1 MTRKPIVIT
10 DASAITTELILQ
22 LGRLHSAKDLRS
34 VQTRLT
40 SMAGD
45 LRKLGYHWN
54 KESGLLGK
62 LGEHLTD
69 AQRQL
74 LLDASR
80 LIESIVINVT
90 HAKEKR
96 ARSEKDAKKR
106 QEARLARAKQ
116 LIAAAYPLPCETN
129 EQSLEVLK
137 AALIL
142 NRAKQYQPYLS
153 PLEFN
158 RQVRGYLAEPARLY
172 GITLRVYRTNNLT
185 SIRYGL
191 LDELTTELSYDD
203 GSTVEERLQVLQ
215 KKVADTVAQATLTT
229 DELETLRQWK
239 EVFPP
244 ATEQQEDRV

>member
-1 MTRKPIVIT
+1 MSKHAIT
-10 DASAITTELILQ
+10 DAAGITADEVLRI
-22 LGRLHSAKDLRS
+22 GRLYSAKELRS
-34 VQTRLT
+34 IQKTLT
-40 SMAGD
+40 STAGV
-45 LRKLGYHWN
+45 LHKLGSGW
-54 KESGLLGK
+54 KLRSGLLGSLGDLLTIEQRK
-62 LGEHLTD
+62 LLQD
-69 AQRQL
+69 A
-74 LLDASR
+74 AR
-80 LIESIVINVT
+80 LVESIGNNVT

-106 QEARLARAKQ
+106 QETRLARAKQ
-116 LIAAAYPLPCETN
+116 LVAAAYPLPCETN
-129 EQSLEVLK
+129 EQRLEVLK

-158 RQVRGYLAEPARLY
+158 RQVRGYLAEPSRLY

-185 SIRYGL
+185 SLRYGL

-215 KKVADTVAQATLTT
+215 KKVADAVAQATLTT
-229 DELETLRQWK
+229 DELETLRRWK

-244 ATEQQEDRV
+244 AAEQQEGQA

>member
-1 MTRKPIVIT
+1 MSKHAIT
-10 DASAITTELILQ
+10 DAAGITADEVLRIGKLYSSNELRGIQ
-22 LGRLHSAKDLRS
+22 KK
-34 VQTRLT
+34 LT
-40 SMAGD
+40 STSGE
-45 LRKLGYHWN
+45 LHKLANGW
-54 KESGLLGK
+54 KMGSGLLGS
-62 LGEHLTD
+62 LGDLLTIE
-69 AQRQL
+69 QRQL
-74 LLDASR
+74 LQDAAR
-80 LIESIVINVT
+80 LVESIGNNVT

-116 LIAAAYPLPCETN
+116 LVAAAYPLPCETN
-129 EQSLEVLK
+129 EQRLEVLK

-172 GITLRVYRTNNLT
+172 GITLRVYRTNNLD

-239 EVFPP
+239 EIFPP
-244 ATEQQEDRV
+244 APEQQEDQA

>member
-1 MTRKPIVIT
+1 MSKHAIT
-10 DASAITTELILQ
+10 DAAGITADEILRIGKLYSSNELRGIQ
-22 LGRLHSAKDLRS
+22 KK
-34 VQTRLT
+34 LT
-40 SMAGD
+40 STTGE
-45 LRKLGYHWN
+45 LHKLANGWRMG
-54 KESGLLGK
+54 SGLLGS
-62 LGEHLTD
+62 LGDLLTIE
-69 AQRQL
+69 QRQL
-74 LLDASR
+74 LQDAAR
-80 LIESIVINVT
+80 LVESIGNNVT

-116 LIAAAYPLPCETN
+116 LVAAAYPLPCETN
-129 EQSLEVLK
+129 EQRLEVLK

-244 ATEQQEDRV
+244 AAEQQEGQA

>member
-1 MTRKPIVIT
+1 MNKHAIT
-10 DASAITTELILQ
+10 DAAGITADEVLRI
-22 LGRLHSAKDLRS
+22 GRLYSAKELRS
-34 VQTRLT
+34 IQKTLT
-40 SMAGD
+40 STAGV
-45 LRKLGYHWN
+45 LHKLDSGW
-54 KESGLLGK
+54 KIRSGLLGSLGDLLTIEQRK
-62 LGEHLTD
+62 LLQD
-69 AQRQL
+69 A
-74 LLDASR
+74 AR
-80 LIESIVINVT
+80 LVESIGNNVT

-106 QEARLARAKQ
+106 QDARLARAKQ
-116 LIAAAYPLPCETN
+116 LVAAAYPLPCETN
-129 EQSLEVLK
+129 EQRLEVLK

-142 NRAKQYQPYLS
+142 NRAKQYQPYLT

-172 GITLRVYRTNNLT
+172 GITLRVYRTNSLT

-191 LDELTTELSYDD
+191 LDELITELAYDD

-239 EVFPP
+239 EIFPP
-244 ATEQQEDRV
+244 APEQQEDQA